1 MRPAWRVLATPAAAP
16 PRKARSWRAPATAR
30 FLLLSAVE
38 ATTMLDER
46 TRLWLTICALVAT
59 FLVTAS
65 VVAFV

>member
-1 MRPAWRVLATPAAAP
+1 
-16 PRKARSWRAPATAR
+16 
-30 FLLLSAVE
+30 LSAAE